1 MSDRATPSTP
11 PTSQKETD
19 MTDTPD
25 RTFLQAIAAAVLL
38 AGLLF
43 VMNTLGEATGAALH
57 VAGVV
62 I

>member
-1 MSDRATPSTP
+1 MSDRVTPSTP

-19 MTDTPD
+19 MTKTSD
-25 RTFLQAIAAAVLL
+25 RTLIQAMAAAVVLS
-38 AGLLF
+38 GLLL